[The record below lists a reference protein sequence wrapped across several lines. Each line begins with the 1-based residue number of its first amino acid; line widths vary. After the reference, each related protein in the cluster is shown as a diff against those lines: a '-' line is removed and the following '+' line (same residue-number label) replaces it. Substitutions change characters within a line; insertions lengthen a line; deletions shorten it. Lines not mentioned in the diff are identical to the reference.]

1 MPGQPSSEKDNRVQ
15 MNFSGDISS
24 MTPDQY
30 EVALTVRQAQHIVAV
45 AHYSAACDEQVGQPM
60 GRVTPAEGQ
69 WILRSYAEAVEA
81 LGHGL
86 RDLRRGLADAS
97 DIFGLQ
103 QRVVHLGMALY
114 SVTA

>member
-1 MPGQPSSEKDNRVQ
+1 VPGQPWSEKDNRVQ

-30 EVALTVRQAQHIVAV
+30 DVALTLRQAQHIINV
-45 AHYSAACDEQVGQPM
+45 AHYSEACGEQVGRPM
-60 GRVTPAEGQ
+60 GVVTLAEGA
-69 WILRSYAEAVEA
+69 WILRSYTEAVEA

-97 DIFGLQ
+97 DIFPLQ
-103 QRVVHLGMALY
+103 KRVIHLGMALY
-114 SVTA
+114 SVAA

>member
-1 MPGQPSSEKDNRVQ
+1 VPGQPSSEKDNRVQ
-15 MNFSGDISS
+15 MNLSGDISS

-30 EVALTVRQAQHIVAV
+30 DVALTIRQAQHIVDV
-45 AHYSAACDEQVGQPM
+45 RHFSLACAEQVGQPM
-60 GRVTPAEGQ
+60 GIVTPGEAE
-69 WILRSYAEAVEA
+69 WIARNYITAVEA

-86 RDLRRGLADAS
+86 RDRRRGLADAS

-114 SVTA
+114 AVTA